1 MGIRV
6 RSPQGGMFKVV
17 GNWTGETI
25 GQDYA
30 GRGRLLVW
38 LEPDDA
44 MARVE
49 PDDAPMDHGEAIA
62 AIAAK
67 RQNISPPP
75 LPALP
80 KGD

>member
-6 RSPQGGMFKVV
+6 RSPQGGMFKLV
-17 GNWTGETI
+17 GNWSGETI

-30 GRGRLLVW
+30 GRGRMLVW

-49 PDDAPMDHGEAIA
+49 PEDAAPPRTQEHIA
-62 AIAAK
+62 PAA
-67 RQNISPPP
+67 PPQ
-75 LPALP
+75 LPERT
-80 KGD
+80 

>member
-17 GNWTGETI
+17 GDWTGETI

-30 GRGRLLVW
+30 GRGRLLIW
-38 LEPDDA
+38 LTPDNS

-49 PDDAPMDHGEAIA
+49 PDEEPLTHGEAIA
-62 AIAAK
+62 AIAAG
-67 RQNISPPP
+67 RQDISPPP
-75 LPALP
+75 LS